1 MAWEKVGEDK
11 KSPEEILEEMEQ
23 RRLASVKKNIDNL
36 PSDVLEDFI
45 VDIKSEL
52 ETRDPEASDKY
63 DLLDISEIIDKI
75 EEKSKN
81 WGKFSGIDTGFT
93 AINEAIG
100 GLKEAEITLIAGESN
115 NGKSAF
121 VSNIVAN
128 IAMKHKVLYFTL
140 EMLPESVGSRLK
152 HMVGDDYK
160 KLQIKF
166 QKDFKLDY
174 RGLEPLFKK
183 GVEEGCE
190 VAVLDYLQYMG
201 VGMDTKEVAKMSR
214 IMSSLAKTYKI
225 PFLIVCSLRKG
236 DGTRDWR
243 SITTEDIMG
252 TASIGYDADNIL
264 LISRKDDSN
273 TYDPDGMWVRHLK
286 SRDMKVNYK
295 YEFIRFEWD
304 KTKITTDELHL
315 KYINLRNSDSY
326 SGDGKYKDWAVNQPK
341 PVIKQIETAQ
351 AAEVIKTDEQ
361 IDLSAINKIFP
372 GAIELK

>member
-121 VSNIVAN
+121 VANIVAN

-190 VAVLDYLQYMG
+190 VAVLDYY
-201 VGMDTKEVAKMSR
+201 
-214 IMSSLAKTYKI
+214 
-225 PFLIVCSLRKG
+225 
-236 DGTRDWR
+236 
-243 SITTEDIMG
+243 
-252 TASIGYDADNIL
+252 NIWAL
-264 LISRKDDSN
+264 VWI
-273 TYDPDGMWVRHLK
+273 LK
-286 SRDMKVNYK
+286 K
-295 YEFIRFEWD
+295 
-304 KTKITTDELHL
+304 
-315 KYINLRNSDSY
+315 
-326 SGDGKYKDWAVNQPK
+326 
-341 PVIKQIETAQ
+341 
-351 AAEVIKTDEQ
+351 
-361 IDLSAINKIFP
+361 
-372 GAIELK
+372 